1 MAGDLMVCAVEG
13 GGWILGGGCVV
24 KETESIEMRGE
35 GETGW
40 SGIKRLCEGRFSC
53 SHFYF

>member
-1 MAGDLMVCAVEG
+1 M
-13 GGWILGGGCVV
+13 V